1 MMNKKIGVIG
11 LGTMGTGIVQ
21 VFLSSGYQ
29 VLAYDLDEK
38 NMKNCATTLE
48 NRFQKDV
55 SKERISLQDKE
66 IFLNNL
72 KLTSNLND
80 FHNLDFVIESVIE
93 NIDVKKNIFAK
104 LDKICKEGTIF
115 GSNTS
120 SLSIKALQEG
130 VKHTVVG
137 IHFFNPPYIM
147 KLIELVKIKT
157 TPENDF
163 KKVYDLT
170 ISLNKSPV
178 VVNDS
183 PGFVVNRILI
193 PMINEAIHI
202 LDEEIATAEDI
213 DTCMNLGANHPIGP
227 LKLADLIGN
236 DIVLNILN
244 SLYKDLNDEKYK
256 PSKLLERMVK
266 ENKLGVK
273 TKKGFYDYN

>member
-1 MMNKKIGVIG
+1 MEKKIGVIG

-21 VFLSSGYQ
+21 VFLSSGYR

-55 SKERISLQDKE
+55 LKERISLQDKE
-66 IFLNNL
+66 TFLNNL
-72 KLTSNLND
+72 KFTSNLND
-80 FHNLDFVIESVIE
+80 FHNLDLVIESVIE
-93 NIDVKKNIFAK
+93 NIDVKKNIFVK

-157 TPENDF
+157 TPENDL

-213 DTCMNLGANHPIGP
+213 DKCMNLGANHPIGP

-244 SLYKDLNDEKYK
+244 SLYNDLNDEKYK

>member
-55 SKERISLQDKE
+55 LKERISLQDKE
-66 IFLNNL
+66 KFLNNL

-163 KKVYDLT
+163 KEVYDLT

-202 LDEEIATAEDI
+202 LDEEIAAAEDI
-213 DTCMNLGANHPIGP
+213 DKCINLGANHPIGP

>member
-1 MMNKKIGVIG
+1 MDKKIGVIG

-21 VFLSSGYQ
+21 VFLSSGYR

-55 SKERISLQDKE
+55 LKERISLQDKE
-66 IFLNNL
+66 TFLNNL
-72 KLTSNLND
+72 KFTSNLND
-80 FHNLDFVIESVIE
+80 FHNLDLVIESVIE
-93 NIDVKKNIFAK
+93 NIDVKKNIFVK

-157 TPENDF
+157 TPENDL

-213 DTCMNLGANHPIGP
+213 DKCMNLGANHPIGP

-244 SLYKDLNDEKYK
+244 SLYNDLNDEKYK